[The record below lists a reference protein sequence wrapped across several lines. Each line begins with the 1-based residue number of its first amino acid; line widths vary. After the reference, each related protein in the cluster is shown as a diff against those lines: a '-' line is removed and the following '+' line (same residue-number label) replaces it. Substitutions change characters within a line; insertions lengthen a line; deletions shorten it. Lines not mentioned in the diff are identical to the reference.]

1 MPRSFDMSTD
11 YGVTVEEVLRAFS
24 DEEYWLARLADSGAD
39 DTTLDSMQLGG
50 SSGTD
55 GSIDVITTQVLRS
68 DRLPGIITQFHRGD
82 LRIRREEKWEPVT
95 NGSATAAITG
105 SILDAPASLTGTAVL
120 EPVAEPGG
128 ARMKLRATVEVRIPL
143 VGGKLENF
151 IGNQLVELL
160 IAEQRFTTTW
170 IGETA

>member
-11 YGVTVEEVLRAFS
+11 FRVSVEEVLRAFS
-24 DEEYWLARLADSGAD
+24 EEQYWLARLADSGAD
-39 DTTLDSMQLGG
+39 DTTLDSMQIGG
-50 SSGTD
+50 PSGDD

-68 DRLPGIITQFHRGD
+68 DRLPGVITQFHRGD
-82 LRIRREEKWEPVT
+82 LQIRREERWEPVT
-95 NGSATAAITG
+95 NGSATATVTG
-105 SILDAPASLTGTAVL
+105 SILDSPASLTGNAVL
-120 EPVAEPGG
+120 EPVAETGG
-128 ARMKLRATVEVRIPL
+128 ARMKLRATVQVNIPL

>member
-50 SSGTD
+50 PSGTD

-68 DRLPGIITQFHRGD
+68 DRLPGLITQFHRGD

-95 NGSATAAITG
+95 NGLATATITG

-120 EPVAEPGG
+120 EPVAETGG

-170 IGETA
+170 IGEPA

>member
-50 SSGTD
+50 PSGTD

-68 DRLPGIITQFHRGD
+68 DRLPGLITQFHRGD
-82 LRIRREEKWEPVT
+82 LRIRREEKWEPVS
-95 NGSATAAITG
+95 NGSATATITG
-105 SILDAPASLTGTAVL
+105 SILDAPASLTGTAAL
-120 EPVAEPGG
+120 EPVAETGG

-170 IGETA
+170 IGEPA

>member
-50 SSGTD
+50 PSGTD

-95 NGSATAAITG
+95 NGSATATITG

-120 EPVAEPGG
+120 EPVTETGG

>member
-1 MPRSFDMSTD
+1 MSTD

-50 SSGTD
+50 PSGSD

-95 NGSATAAITG
+95 NGSATATITG

-120 EPVAEPGG
+120 EPVTETGG
-128 ARMKLRATVEVRIPL
+128 ARLKLRATVEVRIPL

>member
-50 SSGTD
+50 PSGTD

-68 DRLPGIITQFHRGD
+68 DRLPGVINQFHRGD

-95 NGSATAAITG
+95 NGSATATITG

-120 EPVAEPGG
+120 EPVAETGG

-160 IAEQRFTTTW
+160 IAEQRFTATW

>member
-39 DTTLDSMQLGG
+39 DTTLDSIQLGG
-50 SSGTD
+50 PSETD

-95 NGSATAAITG
+95 NGSATATITG

-120 EPVAEPGG
+120 EPVTETGG
-128 ARMKLRATVEVRIPL
+128 ARLKLRATVEVRIPL

>member
-11 YGVTVEEVLRAFS
+11 YAVTVEEVLQAFS
-24 DEEYWLARLADSGAD
+24 EEEYWLARLADSGAD
-39 DTTLDSMQLGG
+39 DTALDSIQIGG
-50 SSGTD
+50 PSGDD

-68 DRLPGIITQFHRGD
+68 DRLPGIVTQFHRGD
-82 LRIRREEKWEPVT
+82 LRIRREERWEPVT
-95 NGSATAAITG
+95 NGSASATITG
-105 SILDAPASLTGTAVL
+105 SILDSPASLTGTAVL
-120 EPVAEPGG
+120 EPVAESGG

>member
-11 YGVTVEEVLRAFS
+11 YGVTVEAVLRAFS
-24 DEEYWLARLADSGAD
+24 DEQYWLARLADSGAD
-39 DTTLDSMQLGG
+39 DTTLDSIQVGG
-50 SSGTD
+50 PSGND

-68 DRLPGIITQFHRGD
+68 DRLPGVITQFHRGD
-82 LRIRREEKWEPVT
+82 LRIRREEQWEPIT
-95 NGSATAAITG
+95 NGSATAKVTG
-105 SILDAPASLTGTAVL
+105 SILGSPASLTGNAVL
-120 EPVAEPGG
+120 EPVAETGG
-128 ARMKLRATVEVRIPL
+128 ARLKLRATIEVRIPL

>member
-11 YGVTVEEVLRAFS
+11 YVVTVEEVLRAFS
-24 DEEYWLARLADSGAD
+24 EEQYWLARLADSGAD

-50 SSGTD
+50 PSGDD

-68 DRLPGIITQFHRGD
+68 DRMPAVVTQFHRGD
-82 LRIRREEKWEPVT
+82 LRIRREERWEPIT
-95 NGSATAAITG
+95 DGSATATITG
-105 SILDAPASLTGTAVL
+105 SILGAPASLTGTAVL
-120 EPVAEPGG
+120 EPLPESGG
-128 ARMKLRATVEVRIPL
+128 ARLKFRATVEVRVPL

-160 IAEQRFTTTW
+160 IAEQRFTTMW

>member
-50 SSGTD
+50 PSGTD

-68 DRLPGIITQFHRGD
+68 DRLPGLITQFHRGD

-95 NGSATAAITG
+95 NGSATATITG

-120 EPVAEPGG
+120 EPVTETGG
-128 ARMKLRATVEVRIPL
+128 ARLKLRATVEVRIPL

>member
-50 SSGTD
+50 PSGTD

-95 NGSATAAITG
+95 NGSATATITG

-120 EPVAEPGG
+120 EPVTETGG

-170 IGETA
+170 IGETG